1 MRGFFANFMNL
12 ESKITD
18 LLNELN
24 KEEKTEFGISCI
36 ERTIDL
42 FKYFDKDDSIG
53 YANKSIQKA
62 NGFKLLKTRFDII
75 KNELYLFE
83 EEKVNLIKRQI
94 SDLNPEPDLDNI
106 SAEAYITAMIIQS
119 IIYVLNFH
127 TNIDVKCIFSITKK
141 NKEIINQIKSDEYLR
156 IINPDAPDVTYEF
169 LEPFFI
175 RETEIEEKIIR
186 MIKNKEDKNLLNN
199 FISNNKIEWIRK

>member
-1 MRGFFANFMNL
+1 MNL
-12 ESKITD
+12 ENKIID

-24 KEEKTEFGISCI
+24 KKEKTEFGISCV

-42 FKYFDKDDSIG
+42 FKYFDEDNDIG
-53 YANKSIQKA
+53 YADKSIQKGD
-62 NGFKLLKTRFDII
+62 GFKLLKTKFDII

-83 EEKVNLIKRQI
+83 EEKVDLIKRQI

-106 SAEAYITAMIIQS
+106 SAEVYITIMIIQS
-119 IIYVLNFH
+119 ILYILKFH
-127 TNIDVKCIFSITKK
+127 TNNDVKCIFNITKK

-156 IINPDAPDVTYEF
+156 IINPDATDVTCEF

-175 RETEIEEKIIR
+175 SEIEIEEKIIR
-186 MIKNKEDKNLLNN
+186 MIKNKEDKNLLNK
-199 FISNNKIEWIRK
+199 FVSNNKIEWK